1 MKQNNNR
8 RSIDQKRQPPA
19 DKISWQILDSI
30 SQNQLLS
37 IHGLV
42 NENDN
47 SETFNNNSHIGLF
60 EYFIIYV
67 YRLQIQTV

>member
-19 DKISWQILDSI
+19 DKNSWQILDSI
-30 SQNQLLS
+30 SQNQLS

-47 SETFNNNSHIGLF
+47 SETFNNNSDIGLF

-67 YRLQIQTV
+67 YFLQIQTV